1 MAVTTVQTNNRGI
14 KFRNNII
21 KEYVRGNMFTPYMG
35 DDGMAVIRTFY
46 ESGKFG
52 GDQINVP
59 LITALKGSGKGSG
72 TLTGNEDKIGNYG
85 KRLWIDWCRN
95 AVTAT
100 KSEMKKGSFD
110 LFGQAQPSLATWGKS
125 TQRDEIVK
133 AFLAIPSETEPAGL
147 GSDDG
152 QRVNGIL
159 WEDATASD
167 KNAWNAANSDRVL
180 YGAAVGNYNATVS
193 TALATI
199 DATADKLSA
208 GIVRLLQTRAE
219 KSDPKIEPLT
229 TDDGYERY
237 VLFVGSNAFRDAEAD
252 ATINAANKDAR
263 PREGTSYKK
272 NPIFMPGDLL
282 YHGVII
288 RKVPEIDTL
297 LTLTGVGAD
306 SINVAPVFLC
316 GRNAMGFVWGQLPE
330 PTKLDDT
337 DYQFKKG
344 VGIEMCYGLGKM
356 VFKNASGNLKDWGC
370 VTGFVASVDDA

>member
-21 KEYVRGNMFTPYMG
+21 REYVRGNMFTPYMG
-35 DDGMAVIRTFY
+35 DDGMAVIRSFH
-46 ESGKFG
+46 EEGKFG

-59 LITALKGSGKGSG
+59 LITALRGSGKGSG
-72 TLTGNEDKIGNYG
+72 TLTGNEESIGNYG
-85 KRLWIDWCRN
+85 WRVWLDWSRN

-100 KSEMKKGSFD
+100 KAEIKKSSFD
-110 LFGQAQPSLATWGKS
+110 LFGQAQPLLSEWGRSK
-125 TQRDEIVK
+125 QRDDMVK
-133 AFLAIPSETEPAGL
+133 GFMAIPSEAQPAGL

-152 QRVNGIL
+152 QTVNGIL
-159 WEDATASD
+159 FADATAGQRNTWNQHNQDRILYGIARS
-167 KNAWNAANSDRVL
+167 NWNATFLTSLANVD
-180 YGAAVGNYNATVS
+180 NTN
-193 TALATI
+193 
-199 DATADKLSA
+199 DKLSA
-208 GIVRLLQTRAE
+208 GMIKLMQTMAE

-252 ATINAANKDAR
+252 PLIYAANKDAR

-288 RKVPEIDTL
+288 RKVPEIDRL
-297 LTLTGVGAD
+297 LTFNNGT
-306 SINVAPVFLC
+306 INCAPVFFC
-316 GRNAMGFVWGQLPE
+316 GRNALGMLWGQLPE
-330 PTKLDDT
+330 ATKLDDT

-344 VGIEMCYGLGKM
+344 VGVEMAYGISKI
-356 VFKNASGNLKDWGC
+356 VYKNAAAQLKDWGL
-370 VTGFVASVDDA
+370 VTGWVASVDDA

>member
-21 KEYVRGNMFTPYMG
+21 REYVRGNMFTPYMG
-35 DDGMAVIRTFY
+35 DDGMAVIRSFH
-46 ESGKFG
+46 EEGKFG

-59 LITALKGSGKGSG
+59 LITALRGSGKGSG
-72 TLTGNEDKIGNYG
+72 TLTGNEESIGNYG
-85 KRLWIDWCRN
+85 WRVWLDWSRN

-100 KSEMKKGSFD
+100 KAEIKKSSFD
-110 LFGQAQPSLATWGKS
+110 LFGQAQPLLSEWGRSK
-125 TQRDEIVK
+125 QRDDMVK
-133 AFLAIPSETEPAGL
+133 GFMAIPSEAQPAGL

-152 QRVNGIL
+152 QTVNGIL
-159 WEDATASD
+159 FADATAGQR
-167 KNAWNAANSDRVL
+167 NTWNQHNQDRVL
-180 YGAAVGNYNATVS
+180 YGVARSNWNATFL
-193 TALATI
+193 TALATV
-199 DATADKLSA
+199 DNTADKLSA
-208 GIVRLLQTRAE
+208 AMIKLMQTMAE

-252 ATINAANKDAR
+252 PLIYAANKDAR

-288 RKVPEIDTL
+288 RKVPEIDRL
-297 LTLTGVGAD
+297 LTFNNGT
-306 SINVAPVFLC
+306 INCAPVFFC
-316 GRNAMGFVWGQLPE
+316 GRNALGMLWGQLPE
-330 PTKLDDT
+330 ATKLDDT

-344 VGIEMCYGLGKM
+344 VGVEMAYGISKI
-356 VFKNASGNLKDWGC
+356 VYKNAAAQLKDWGL
-370 VTGFVASVDDA
+370 VTGWVASVDDA